1 MVIPPYLSQIGRG
14 NYRGLQR
21 TNAKFFLSVFIFLF
35 LHFHLF
41 IHLFIYLFIY
51 LILLIVIFIYLF
63 VLNRAAFALKT

>member
-41 IHLFIYLFIY
+41 IHLFIYLFI
-51 LILLIVIFIYLF
+51 
-63 VLNRAAFALKT
+63 